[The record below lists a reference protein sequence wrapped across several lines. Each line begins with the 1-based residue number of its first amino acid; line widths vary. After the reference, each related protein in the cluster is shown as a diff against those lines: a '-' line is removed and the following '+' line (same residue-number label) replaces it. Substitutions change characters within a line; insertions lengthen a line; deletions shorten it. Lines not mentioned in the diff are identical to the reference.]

1 MRPLPF
7 LTLATSLL
15 ALGSCADS
23 STDHPPL
30 PADPGPP
37 VDLTVRR
44 FDEALHALDT
54 TVLDAEAERALGA
67 GAGAEGGSDNQE
79 VPARGTLQNLVDEYG
94 PFADIYFTHLVP
106 IRRGDLSPS
115 EQAAALAAFRR
126 YPLTHGIDSIVAARF
141 QDGEELTPLIEDF
154 EEALTYYHYYLP
166 RAGVPDS
173 LTVYYSPF
181 ELAAFL
187 YGDGELAVGLDFF
200 LGPDFD
206 YQAVNP
212 NEEIFSDYLTRT
224 YTPEHFTTKLL
235 RVLLDDYAPRPR
247 AGRLLD
253 YLVSEGKKLYLL
265 RQLQPDVPA
274 HVVFEVT
281 PEQMEW
287 LEGNESEIYFYLQ
300 EEDAL
305 YTTDTQR
312 IRKYTQPAPTSQGM
326 PRESPG
332 GAVNYL
338 GYRIVA
344 DYLENNPEVT
354 IGQLFAEGDGQRVLA
369 GARFKPR

>member
-1 MRPLPF
+1 MHSYRLLTPALLLF
-7 LTLATSLL
+7 LLTA
-15 ALGSCADS
+15 CS
-23 STDHPPL
+23 SDDAAHPPL
-30 PADPGPP
+30 PDDPGQP
-37 VDLTVRR
+37 VDLVVRR

-54 TVLDAEAERALGA
+54 VVLDAESQRALGA
-67 GAGAEGGSDNQE
+67 VAGGEGGKNAE
-79 VPARGTLQNLVDEYG
+79 VPTGGTLQRLVNEYG

-106 IRRGDLSPS
+106 IRRGDLRPA

-126 YPLTHGIDSIVAARF
+126 YPLTLALDSIVAARF
-141 QDGEELTPLIEDF
+141 QENDELSPLIEDL
-154 EEALTYYHYYLP
+154 EEALTYYRYYLP
-166 RAGVPDS
+166 RADVPDS

-200 LGPDFD
+200 LGPNFD

-212 NEEIFSDYLTRT
+212 NEEIFSDYLART
-224 YTPEHFTTKLL
+224 YTPDHFTTKLL
-235 RVLLDDYAPRPR
+235 RVLIDDYAPRPR
-247 AGRLLD
+247 AGRLID
-253 YLVSEGKKLYLL
+253 YLMSEGKKLYLL
-265 RQLQPDVPA
+265 RQLQPDVPE
-274 HVVFEVT
+274 HIVFEVT
-281 PEQMEW
+281 PEQMDW
-287 LEGNESEIYFYLQ
+287 LRSNESEIYFYLQ
-300 EEDAL
+300 EDDAL
-305 YTTDTQR
+305 YTTDTDR

-344 DYLENNPEVT
+344 DYLRNNPGVT
-354 IGQLFAEGDGQRVLA
+354 IEQLFREEDGQRILA